1 MTVVVVKINKA
12 VVGSSHG
19 DMPKYMGEG
28 VALCRTPGTLG
39 VLLPQCSCLSMAIL
53 GNFWVGALCLFIRFD
68 YHQRPMCGWCL
79 TCVGHDVSSTSPGW
93 GLLPLTVI
101 IVLALVNSAVS
112 PVGTMRPRSAAL
124 LPVSTVSTGLLHLS
138 VGAHVDHVRGDTGK
152 RHVWPLPCAHHFQ
165 CMTYVHPRTYMYIYI
180 QGHYFFF
187 IKKLVL
193 LCIGMW
199 TLDSITFA

>member
-1 MTVVVVKINKA
+1 MGGPHIAAEDMYCKYIARFVVELVTVVVVKINKA

-28 VALCRTPGTLG
+28 VALCRTPSTLG
-39 VLLPQCSCLSMAIL
+39 VPLPQCSCLSMAIL

-79 TCVGHDVSSTSPGW
+79 TRVGHDASSTSPGW

-112 PVGTMRPRSAAL
+112 PVGTL
-124 LPVSTVSTGLLHLS
+124 KYVYETQECCSTT
-138 VGAHVDHVRGDTGK
+138 R
-152 RHVWPLPCAHHFQ
+152 
-165 CMTYVHPRTYMYIYI
+165 
-180 QGHYFFF
+180 
-187 IKKLVL
+187 
-193 LCIGMW
+193 
-199 TLDSITFA
+199 